1 MSTGLAKVAVEGE
14 SAGAESLS
22 YYQTI
27 IAIAVIIIAVI
38 PNAIIIFG
46 WLSVSSNLFLVQMQE
61 QNHLKERV
69 EGCNQELADLIP
81 PSNYFG

>member
-1 MSTGLAKVAVEGE
+1 MIVLKIMITLPSMSTGLAKVAVEGE

-46 WLSVSSNLFLVQMQE
+46 WL
-61 QNHLKERV
+61 
-69 EGCNQELADLIP
+69 
-81 PSNYFG
+81 

>member
-1 MSTGLAKVAVEGE
+1 MSTGLVKVAVEGE
-14 SAGAESLS
+14 SGAESLS

-46 WLSVSSNLFLVQMQE
+46 WL
-61 QNHLKERV
+61 
-69 EGCNQELADLIP
+69 
-81 PSNYFG
+81 